1 MSFPAF
7 DLFHAHC
14 AMKVEFKE
22 ASCLKAFDIMK
33 DDGYNWHPEP
43 KAGGSYRMYSAI
55 EEETLWVQRVTPTKH
70 YVDDIQFNYMPP
82 NPENFRV
89 AGCVVEAKSRS
100 QTLSYYDYNTNFCNM
115 YNVLQSVGEQSALD
129 ALTTSDCKWVPK
141 PEEIAA
147 TCAKY

>member
-7 DLFHAHC
+7 DMFHAHC

-43 KAGGSYRMYSAI
+43 KAGGNYAVYDAI
-55 EEETLWVQRVTPTKH
+55 EEENLWLTRTTPTKH
-70 YVDDIQFNYMPP
+70 YVDDILFDFLPP

-89 AGCVVEAKSRS
+89 AGCTVAAKSRS
-100 QTLSYYDYNTNFCNM
+100 RSLSYYDYETNFCNM
-115 YNVLQSVGEQSALD
+115 YNVLQNVGEQSALD
-129 ALTTSDCKWVPK
+129 SLTTSDCKWVPQK
-141 PEEIAA
+141 EDIAT